1 MNRIQKDIFREY
13 DIRGIVERELQD
25 DVVDR
30 IASAF
35 AAVYVKEKKRKI
47 AVGMDGRPSSDHIK
61 NILVSGLKKFG
72 LDVLDI
78 GLVPTPVMYYAVFKM
93 DLGGGIIVTAS
104 HNPPEYNGFKAMVG
118 KDAQSGDQIQ
128 EIYRLASREEFPP
141 ENPGTVTK
149 INIIDDYL
157 NTILQD
163 VKLSRSIKAVVDCGN
178 GTGGLTAIPLYN
190 RMGAEI
196 IEMYS
201 EVDGRFPNHH
211 PDPTKPENLKD
222 LISKVKEVKADVGIA
237 FDGDADRIGVVDPEG
252 TILWGD
258 QLMVIFSKDILSK
271 NPGCKIISE
280 VKASKV
286 LYQEIEKYGGIP
298 IMWKTGHSLIKK
310 KIKEENAIFAGEM
323 SGHIFFNDRWYG
335 FDDAVYSGARLLE
348 ILCQSE
354 KTLTEIIQDIPKV
367 VNTPEIRI
375 DTTEEAKFKI
385 VSRILSHFKT
395 NHEVI
400 EIDGARINFPHGWAL
415 VRASNTQPALVVRYE
430 ADTGE
435 HLTEIQNAVDPV
447 LSTIQKQI
455 ESGQG

>member
-1 MNRIQKDIFREY
+1 MNQIRQDIFREY
-13 DIRGIVERELQD
+13 DIRGLVDSELQD
-25 DVVDR
+25 DVVEK

-35 AAVYVKEKKRKI
+35 AAVYIQREKKKI
-47 AVGMDGRPSSDHIK
+47 AVGMDGRPSSKHIK
-61 NILVSGLKKFG
+61 NILISGLKKFG

-78 GLVPTPVMYYAVFKM
+78 GLVPTPVMYFAVFKM
-93 DLGGGIIVTAS
+93 NLGGGIIVTAS
-104 HNPPEYNGFKAMVG
+104 HNPPEYNGFKALVG
-118 KDAQSGDQIQ
+118 QDAQSGDQIQ
-128 EIYRLASREEFPP
+128 EIYRLATQAKFPA
-141 ENPGTVTK
+141 ERTGTVTEV
-149 INIIDDYL
+149 NIINDYM
-157 NTILQD
+157 NTILRD
-163 VKLSRSIKAVVDCGN
+163 IKLSRNIKAVVDCGN

-190 RMGAEI
+190 RMGARI

-222 LISKVKEVKADVGIA
+222 LIAKVKEVKADVGIA

-258 QLMVIFSKDILSK
+258 QMMVIFSKDILAK
-271 NPGCKIISE
+271 NPGSKIISE
-280 VKASKV
+280 VKASDV
-286 LYQEIEKYGGIP
+286 LYREIKKYGGIP

-354 KTLTEIIQDIPKV
+354 KSLTEIIQDIPKA
-367 VNTPEIRI
+367 VNTPEIRV
-375 DTTEEAKFKI
+375 DTTEAAKFKI

-395 NHEVI
+395 KQEVI
-400 EIDGARINFPHGWAL
+400 DIDGARIVFPNGWAL

-430 ADTGE
+430 ADNEE
-435 HLTEIQNAVDPV
+435 HLDEIRQAVDPV
-447 LSTIQKQI
+447 LRTIQKQI
-455 ESGQG
+455 EKDRD